1 MSELEEERE
10 VRAND
15 EADHDGLDFGTEI
28 DDGGMDDADADDA
41 DEDES
46 EDDEP
51 GGYGNAGVDELEADE
66 D

>member
-10 VRAND
+10 VRADD
-15 EADHDGLDFGTEI
+15 EADDDGLDFGTEI
-28 DDGGMDDADADDA
+28 DDGGIDDEG

-51 GGYGNAGVDELEADE
+51 SGYGNAGDDELEADE

>member
-10 VRAND
+10 VRADD
-15 EADHDGLDFGTEI
+15 EADDDGLDFGTEI
-28 DDGGMDDADADDA
+28 DDGGIDDEGDEG

-51 GGYGNAGVDELEADE
+51 SGYGNAGGDELEADE